1 MLHSLKV
8 SGLDLMK
15 RVNIKAKSLKV
26 EMLQDVLL
34 QTSRNDD

>member
-1 MLHSLKV
+1 MLHSLDI
-8 SGLDLMK
+8 SGLDLIK

-26 EMLQDVLL
+26 EMMQDVLL